1 MKEIE
6 LENFS
11 NSKIPIL
18 LWFSL
23 YLKKIRIYIFLKILQ
38 INSYDCLHSWL
49 FNYIFIN
56 RFWKKSLLMWF
67 FLQQNKTVEYGKTRS
82 EWNSHEIPQKAYHE
96 FVSQL
101 ELQKN
106 IEYNKIRFVVF
117 PLYD

>member
-1 MKEIE
+1 MIP
-6 LENFS
+6 S
-11 NSKIPIL
+11 ISKNQNL
-18 LWFSL
+18 HF
-23 YLKKIRIYIFLKILQ
+23 FLKILQ
-38 INSYDCLHSWL
+38 INSYNCLHSWL

-56 RFWKKSLLMWF
+56 SFWKISF
-67 FLQQNKTVEYGKTRS
+67 NVIFLQQNKTVEYAKTRS

>member
-1 MKEIE
+1 MI
-6 LENFS
+6 
-11 NSKIPIL
+11 
-18 LWFSL
+18 
-23 YLKKIRIYIFLKILQ
+23 
-38 INSYDCLHSWL
+38 
-49 FNYIFIN
+49 
-56 RFWKKSLLMWF
+56 
-67 FLQQNKTVEYGKTRS
+67 FLQQNKTVEYAKTRS

>member
-1 MKEIE
+1 MI
-6 LENFS
+6 FS
-11 NSKIPIL
+11 
-18 LWFSL
+18 
-23 YLKKIRIYIFLKILQ
+23 
-38 INSYDCLHSWL
+38 
-49 FNYIFIN
+49 
-56 RFWKKSLLMWF
+56 
-67 FLQQNKTVEYGKTRS
+67 QQNKTVEYGKTRS